1 MTKGMFEISAPEG
14 IIINAIAHGFT
25 ATPLLGIHEGDSIYS
40 EDKLLYLEGWLC
52 RMKLQHI

>member
-1 MTKGMFEISAPEG
+1 MFEISAPEG

-40 EDKLLYLEGWLC
+40 EDKLLNLEGWLC